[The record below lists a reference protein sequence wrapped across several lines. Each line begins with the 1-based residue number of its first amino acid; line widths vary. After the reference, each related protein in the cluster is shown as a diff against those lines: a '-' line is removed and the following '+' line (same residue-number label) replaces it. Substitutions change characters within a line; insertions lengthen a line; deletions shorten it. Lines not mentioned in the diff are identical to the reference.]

1 MTYMV
6 MYIILQ
12 AECRKVPFV
21 VCGTQALFSVEA
33 GRAPGED
40 LSLGSDYLTV
50 LYITIAR
57 NCWGWG
63 EQFNL

>member
-12 AECRKVPFV
+12 AECRKLPFV

-33 GRAPGED
+33 GRVPGED

-50 LYITIAR
+50 LYVTIAR

-63 EQFNL
+63 GAV